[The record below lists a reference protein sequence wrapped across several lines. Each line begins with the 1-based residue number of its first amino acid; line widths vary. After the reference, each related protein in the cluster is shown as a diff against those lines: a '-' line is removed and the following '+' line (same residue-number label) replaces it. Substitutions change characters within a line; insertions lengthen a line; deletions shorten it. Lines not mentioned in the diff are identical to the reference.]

1 MDWRLL
7 FWQLFLIGSLNNMA
21 VGFKRIERV
30 QAVSEQKIQIKNLY
44 KIFGNNAEGVMDLV
58 SDGISKQE
66 LLEDHGHVLG
76 LRDINIDVPEK
87 CIRVIMGL
95 SGSGKSTL
103 IRHINRL
110 IEPTSGEVLVGGED
124 VLAMS
129 DEELKNFR
137 RSKASMVFQKFA
149 LLPHRTVIEN
159 VGYGLQIQKISE
171 PEINKRSQHWID
183 RVGLTGFEGH
193 YPAQLSGGM
202 QQRVGLARAL
212 ATDAEI
218 LLMDEAFSALDPL
231 IRTDMQGILL
241 GLQEELHKTIVFITH
256 DLDEALRI
264 GDEISILRD
273 GEVVQQGTSQEIVM
287 NPSDDYI
294 ADFIKDVNRA
304 RVLEVRSIMEPS
316 KTDNGPRLDLTT
328 PLEDAMAKL
337 SEAGE
342 TSGCVVDDKGHVI
355 GKIELSAAISAI
367 KRPEKTSNELRY
379 R

>member
-1 MDWRLL
+1 M
-7 FWQLFLIGSLNNMA
+7 GA
-21 VGFKRIERV
+21 GFKHIERV
-30 QAVSEQKIQIKNLY
+30 QAVSKQKIQIKKLY
-44 KIFGNNAEGVMDLV
+44 KIFGNDAENVMELV
-58 SDGISKQE
+58 NDGISKQE
-66 LLEDHGHVLG
+66 LLENHGHVLG
-76 LRDINIDVPEK
+76 LRNINIDVPEK

-110 IEPTSGEVLVGGED
+110 IEPTSGQVLVGGED

-159 VGYGLQIQKISE
+159 VGYGLQIQKIPE
-171 PEINKRSQHWID
+171 TEINKRSQHWID
-183 RVGLTGFEGH
+183 RVGLTGFEDH

-316 KTDNGPRLDLTT
+316 KTDKGPRLDLTT
-328 PLEDAMAKL
+328 PLEDAMGKL
-337 SEAGE
+337 SASGE
-342 TSGCVVDDKGHVI
+342 TSGCVVDDNGHVI

-367 KRPEKTSNELRY
+367 KRPGKTSKELRY